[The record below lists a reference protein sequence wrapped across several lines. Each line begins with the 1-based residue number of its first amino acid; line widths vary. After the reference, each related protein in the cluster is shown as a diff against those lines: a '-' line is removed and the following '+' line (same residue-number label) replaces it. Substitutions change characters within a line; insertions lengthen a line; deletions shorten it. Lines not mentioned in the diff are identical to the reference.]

1 VIDHWWQA
9 ETGWSVACVPMCLKR
24 TKTKADSVAIPL
36 PGLDV
41 QIVSKSCERLN
52 AGEDGAAVIKLPPP
66 PGCLATVWG
75 DHERYVKAYLCDYP
89 DG

>member
-1 VIDHWWQA
+1 M
-9 ETGWSVACVPMCLKR
+9 GLKR
-24 TKTKADSVAIPL
+24 TKAKADSVAIPV

-41 QIVSKSCERLN
+41 QIVSKNCERLS
-52 AGEDGAAVIKLPPP
+52 AGEEGVVVIKLPLPL
-66 PGCLATVWG
+66 GCLPTVWG